1 LITNIKSPLH
11 LSLLLIAVGPILIDV
26 SLRIFWPDIYWENK
40 RLHSAGE
47 TAGAII
53 AIFMALLLLLKH
65 REKPEEN
72 SYFLAIGFLSMGL
85 LDGFH
90 AISKPGDSFVFLHS
104 IASLIGSFWFV
115 QFWFPGPIK
124 RLFKKNLTL
133 WITISGSLLLGSW
146 CFILPETLPAMTTDG
161 EFTTTAIAINVLA
174 GMIFLVATYYFFLEF
189 THSKTIENYLFSCMF
204 LLFSIAEISFF
215 KSSLWDGGW
224 WFWHL
229 LRLVA
234 YILVLLVIIWQYIKI
249 ANIQKENEKKWK
261 SLTINSPDHIM
272 LLNLDYTIQFINY
285 PVPDLTIDQV
295 LGKSV
300 LDFVPSDYHRI
311 ATDCF
316 EHIIQSGEPDH
327 YETKYVSDDG
337 ESHSFFVR
345 ISPRFGENKKIKGFI
360 STSTNT
366 TEQKRAED
374 ALKYSEEKYRL
385 AMDATT
391 DGLWDWNVSTG
402 EVYYSPSWSKI
413 LDEKNVLPNYESWSN
428 RIHSKDKESVQSTV
442 QEHLEGRTIY
452 WEKEHRLYTKTGIW
466 KWVLGRGRVVEKSE
480 DGQPIRM
487 VGTMTDISDRK
498 KLEKNLQQTQRME
511 TIGTLAGGIAHDFNN
526 ILFPI
531 IGHAEMLSEDIPSDS
546 SLMDSTNEI
555 LVSALRAKDLVNQI
569 LTFSRQEKGELQ
581 LMKMQ
586 PIIKEALKLIR
597 STIPTTINVNQYI
610 QSDCGVI
617 KADPTQIHQIVMN
630 IATNA
635 YHAMEDT
642 GGELTIKLKEI
653 EIGRSQLINSE
664 MIPGLF
670 ACLTIADKGIGM
682 NKDLKNKIFD
692 PFFTTKEKGKG
703 TGMGLSVVHG
713 IVTSMHGGIQIF
725 SEPGEG
731 TEFRIYFPIEKGNT
745 GQKEK
750 INQPLQGGTEHILL
764 VDDEEGIINMES
776 KMLERM
782 GYQVTPY
789 SSSVEAL
796 EAFRRN
802 YDNFD
807 VVISDLAMPN
817 MAGEKLASE
826 MLKIRP
832 NIPIIL
838 NTGFSDKLNPE
849 IAKMIGIKG
858 ILMKPIVKSEL
869 AQTLRKVLDT

>member
-1 LITNIKSPLH
+1 
-11 LSLLLIAVGPILIDV
+11 
-26 SLRIFWPDIYWENK
+26 
-40 RLHSAGE
+40 
-47 TAGAII
+47 
-53 AIFMALLLLLKH
+53 
-65 REKPEEN
+65 
-72 SYFLAIGFLSMGL
+72 
-85 LDGFH
+85 
-90 AISKPGDSFVFLHS
+90 
-104 IASLIGSFWFV
+104 
-115 QFWFPGPIK
+115 
-124 RLFKKNLTL
+124 
-133 WITISGSLLLGSW
+133 
-146 CFILPETLPAMTTDG
+146 
-161 EFTTTAIAINVLA
+161 
-174 GMIFLVATYYFFLEF
+174 
-189 THSKTIENYLFSCMF
+189 
-204 LLFSIAEISFF
+204 
-215 KSSLWDGGW
+215 
-224 WFWHL
+224 
-229 LRLVA
+229 
-234 YILVLLVIIWQYIKI
+234 
-249 ANIQKENEKKWK
+249 
-261 SLTINSPDHIM
+261 
-272 LLNLDYTIQFINY
+272 
-285 PVPDLTIDQV
+285 
-295 LGKSV
+295 
-300 LDFVPSDYHRI
+300 
-311 ATDCF
+311 
-316 EHIIQSGEPDH
+316 
-327 YETKYVSDDG
+327 
-337 ESHSFFVR
+337 
-345 ISPRFGENKKIKGFI
+345 
-360 STSTNT
+360 
-366 TEQKRAED
+366 
-374 ALKYSEEKYRL
+374 
-385 AMDATT
+385 
-391 DGLWDWNVSTG
+391 
-402 EVYYSPSWSKI
+402 
-413 LDEKNVLPNYESWSN
+413 
-428 RIHSKDKESVQSTV
+428 
-442 QEHLEGRTIY
+442 
-452 WEKEHRLYTKTGIW
+452 
-466 KWVLGRGRVVEKSE
+466 
-480 DGQPIRM
+480 
-487 VGTMTDISDRK
+487 
-498 KLEKNLQQTQRME
+498 
-511 TIGTLAGGIAHDFNN
+511 
-526 ILFPI
+526 
-531 IGHAEMLSEDIPSDS
+531 
-546 SLMDSTNEI
+546 
-555 LVSALRAKDLVNQI
+555 
-569 LTFSRQEKGELQ
+569 
-581 LMKMQ
+581 MKMQ

-670 ACLTIADKGIGM
+670 ACITIADKGIGM